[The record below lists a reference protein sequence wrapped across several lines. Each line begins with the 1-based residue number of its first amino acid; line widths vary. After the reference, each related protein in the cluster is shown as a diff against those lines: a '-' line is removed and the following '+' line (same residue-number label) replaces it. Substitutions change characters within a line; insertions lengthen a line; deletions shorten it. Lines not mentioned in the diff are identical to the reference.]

1 LKRRKTSA
9 VEDEIQEET
18 IDSGGDKEK
27 TSAIGDEIHLKTVAE
42 IRADAMKDFDDS
54 IIFPDYHYERMS
66 KEGLKVVI
74 ERFANGGKRMLTSVT
89 TCEPGGGITPVD
101 SDLLSGPPSRLGPR
115 TVVQPMVVV
124 APRDLATL
132 RATTMVEPV
141 VLMDQYD
148 VMQANKQLKAQLAEC
163 EKQKAAAYKQC
174 EEQAESISVYEL
186 KVRIV
191 FNL

>member
-1 LKRRKTSA
+1 
-9 VEDEIQEET
+9 
-18 IDSGGDKEK
+18 
-27 TSAIGDEIHLKTVAE
+27 
-42 IRADAMKDFDDS
+42 
-54 IIFPDYHYERMS
+54 
-66 KEGLKVVI
+66 
-74 ERFANGGKRMLTSVT
+74 
-89 TCEPGGGITPVD
+89 
-101 SDLLSGPPSRLGPR
+101 
-115 TVVQPMVVV
+115 MVVV